1 MLSVG
6 IDTDENIHYVEIQN
20 EKGTTLW
27 RREITNKKK
36 DFELLIENINRIENR
51 RNDGIKFVFMKSTGD
66 YHMPL
71 KYFLEKH
78 GFTIYMV
85 DKKKI
90 LYLRNIMNLKA
101 RKSRS
106 EDAHI
111 LAAAPWHD
119 PKYAEYVSD
128 KRSPLSNIERE
139 RKIVIKN
146 ITAIKN
152 YIDSD
157 LTVIFPEFA
166 ELYDIDSATG
176 MAILYEYTT
185 PDNIV
190 KADKENISKLIKMA
204 SKGHYKTEDI
214 RELIKAAKNSI
225 GTPDEEDSYR
235 FKIRMNVNRL
245 KNELDELKNIDNE
258 IIKRKNNHKGIGKLN
273 NTKN

>member
-20 EKGTTLW
+20 EKGTALW

-36 DFELLIENINRIENR
+36 DFDLLIENINRIENR
-51 RNDGIKFVFMKSTGD
+51 RSDGIKFVFMKSTGD

-71 KYFLEKH
+71 KYFLEKQ

-90 LYLRNIMNLKA
+90 LYLRNIMNLKV
-101 RKSRS
+101 RKSNS

-111 LAAAPWHD
+111 LAATPWHD
-119 PKYAEYVSD
+119 PKYVEYVSNN
-128 KRSPLSNIERE
+128 RSPLSNIERE

-152 YIDSD
+152 YISSD
-157 LTVIFPEFA
+157 LTVIFPEFTD
-166 ELYDIDSATG
+166 LYDIDSASG

-190 KADKENISKLIKMA
+190 KADKESISKLIKMA

-214 RELIKAAKNSI
+214 RELIKTAKNSI

-258 IIKRKNNHKGIGKLN
+258 IIKRKRKGGNKKLN